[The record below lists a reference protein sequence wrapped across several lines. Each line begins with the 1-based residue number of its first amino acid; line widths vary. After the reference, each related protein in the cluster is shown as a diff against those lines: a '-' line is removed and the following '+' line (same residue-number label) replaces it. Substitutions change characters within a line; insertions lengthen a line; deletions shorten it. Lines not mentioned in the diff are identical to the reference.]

1 MVKNKC
7 IQLLVSTIS
16 DRIRGRSDLKT
27 LQIVEARKTVGI
39 DQRSLAEALEMP
51 AQRLSDLECG
61 HVPIPE
67 NFGTKV
73 REALHEILQ
82 RRMNAVSAS

>member
-7 IQLLVSTIS
+7 IQVLVSTIS

-27 LQIVEARKTVGI
+27 LQIVEARKSVGV

-51 AQRLSDLECG
+51 AQRLSDIECG

-67 NFGTKV
+67 NFGRRV
-73 REALHEILQ
+73 RESLQEILH
-82 RRMNAVSAS
+82 RRLNAVSAQ